1 MNSTFAD
8 LFAYLQDLMTSHG
21 DFFVSTGLNMFRGFA
36 VILIVWFGVKTALA
50 ASGGHGGFRLDHF
63 AQLLLTIA
71 FGLTMI
77 KFYATP
83 IPGFGRSFSHLIT
96 DEGIHLAN
104 RLDSGLVQ
112 DVFDHLNQLYLGL
125 ESPGLSIAINVLEG
139 VRWAITILAICAAQ
153 VALFVVI
160 SFGYVASA
168 VAVLVGPIFIP
179 FFIVPKMEWLFW
191 GWLRCFVQYAFYPV
205 IAYAYLYVFGQLL
218 IHFCDVHKP
227 PYDGATAALLF
238 MPLLFLLVAF
248 TYGIIRVPSLVNS
261 LFTGRAGDSA
271 LPKI

>member
-8 LFAYLQDLMTSHG
+8 LFAYLHDLMTRHG
-21 DFFVSTGLNMFRGFA
+21 DFFVATGLNMFRGFS

-50 ASGGHGGFRLDHF
+50 SSGGHGGFRLDHF

-77 KFYATP
+77 KFYAAP

-104 RLDSGLVQ
+104 QLDAGLVQ

-125 ESPGLSIAINVLEG
+125 ESPGLSIAINILEG